1 MVELLKV
8 TVVSP
13 AICDRIVTSA
23 DAPFTFNGPDCVPP
37 RLVVPLFTL
46 IVLERFEP
54 PLVSNVPPFTV
65 TTPVTFPFVRLA
77 VPLSTVRLVRLPP
90 IWFRFPTDRD
100 VKPVTE
106 PPLTVVVPLVT
117 FRVVIEPAET
127 FSVALL
133 LAVPATPPATTF
145 AVPVPLTSKDV
156 RVAAEIRVPPVT
168 VADVAEPA
176 VTLARPA
183 RTAIEPPE
191 TVTFDSVP
199 AVRRVPLEVV
209 FATVPAVILAVPGEL
224 RSREVRSAAE
234 IRVPPVTVAAVAE
247 PAVTLVKPARTATEP
262 PETVTFDS
270 VPAVSKVP
278 LEVVFATVPAV
289 ILAVPGELKARE
301 VRSAAEFRVPL
312 VTMADVA
319 EPDVTLAVPPCT
331 VIEPPET
338 VTFDSVPAVRRV
350 PLEVVFATVPAV
362 ILAVPGE
369 LKFREVRSAAE
380 FRVPPVTVADVAEP
394 AVTLA
399 RPARTAIDP
408 PETVTFDSVPAVR
421 RVPLEVVFA
430 TVPAVIL
437 AVPGLVTFRVGRL
450 IALIRFPSVTETVPA
465 LPAVRLAKAP
475 AAVTFRAFR
484 LPAEFRVPVPETVD
498 VPETAPLD

>member
-1 MVELLKV
+1 
-8 TVVSP
+8 
-13 AICDRIVTSA
+13 
-23 DAPFTFNGPDCVPP
+23 
-37 RLVVPLFTL
+37 
-46 IVLERFEP
+46 
-54 PLVSNVPPFTV
+54 
-65 TTPVTFPFVRLA
+65 
-77 VPLSTVRLVRLPP
+77 
-90 IWFRFPTDRD
+90 
-100 VKPVTE
+100 
-106 PPLTVVVPLVT
+106 
-117 FRVVIEPAET
+117 
-127 FSVALL
+127 
-133 LAVPATPPATTF
+133 
-145 AVPVPLTSKDV
+145 
-156 RVAAEIRVPPVT
+156 
-168 VADVAEPA
+168 
-176 VTLARPA
+176 
-183 RTAIEPPE
+183 
-191 TVTFDSVP
+191 
-199 AVRRVPLEVV
+199 
-209 FATVPAVILAVPGEL
+209 
-224 RSREVRSAAE
+224 
-234 IRVPPVTVAAVAE
+234 
-247 PAVTLVKPARTATEP
+247 
-262 PETVTFDS
+262 
-270 VPAVSKVP
+270 
-278 LEVVFATVPAV
+278 
-289 ILAVPGELKARE
+289 
-301 VRSAAEFRVPL
+301 
-312 VTMADVA
+312 MADVA